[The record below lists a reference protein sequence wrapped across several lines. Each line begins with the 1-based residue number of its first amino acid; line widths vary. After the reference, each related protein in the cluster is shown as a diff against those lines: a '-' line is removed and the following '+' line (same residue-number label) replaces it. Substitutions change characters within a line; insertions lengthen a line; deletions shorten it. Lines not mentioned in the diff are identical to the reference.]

1 MIKNDY
7 IYNIILLYI
16 INMKYIG
23 AHISKDTTILKTMHN
38 MSNNNGNA
46 LQIFVSSPMNSSL
59 PNIDKILTESK
70 NIKDYLNDNNFKLVI
85 HGSYVINLANSKINK
100 RFMEIQDRWW
110 INLLTKELDAADV
123 LNAEGVV
130 IHVGKY
136 TTNSITDSINIMYE
150 SIKYIIDYIKRNN
163 YNTKL
168 ILETPAGAGT
178 ELLTDIEDFIKF
190 YNKFSLNDKNYL
202 KICLDTA
209 HIWSSGYE
217 INEYLKNIKTIRE
230 HIYVIH
236 LNNSKVKKGSKVD
249 RHEFIDT
256 GLIKKQDL
264 ETFLKNIKTNPL
276 IILEKPTTKYIDEID
291 WISMNFVN

>member
-1 MIKNDY
+1 
-7 IYNIILLYI
+7 
-16 INMKYIG
+16 MKYIG
-23 AHISKDTTILKTMHN
+23 AHITKDTTIMKTIHN

-59 PNIDKILTESK
+59 PNIDKILKESK
-70 NIKDYLNDNNFKLVI
+70 NIKEYLKDNDFKLVV

-100 RFMEIQDRWW
+100 RTVDIQDRWW
-110 INLLTKELDAADV
+110 INLLTKELDAAEI
-123 LNAEGVV
+123 LNAEGV
-130 IHVGKY
+130 ILHVGKY
-136 TTNSITDSINIMYE
+136 TTNSISDSTNIMYE
-150 SIKYIIDYIKRNN
+150 SIKYIIDYIKKKN
-163 YNTKL
+163 YNTKI

-190 YNKFSLNDKNYL
+190 YNQFTLNEKKHF

-217 INEYLKNIKTIRE
+217 INEYLNKFKTIGE
-230 HIYVIH
+230 YIYVIH
-236 LNNSKVKKGSKVD
+236 LNNSKVKKGSNVD

-276 IILEKPTTKYIDEID
+276 IILEKPTTHYIDEID
-291 WISMNFVN
+291 WIRKNFVN